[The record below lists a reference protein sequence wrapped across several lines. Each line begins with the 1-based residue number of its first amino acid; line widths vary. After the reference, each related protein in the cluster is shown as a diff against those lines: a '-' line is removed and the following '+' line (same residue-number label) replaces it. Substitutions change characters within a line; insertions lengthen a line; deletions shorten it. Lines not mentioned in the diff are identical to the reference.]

1 MIVIKNSQEIRMMR
15 EAGRVVAL
23 ALEELK
29 NSVRPGISTQNLNEV
44 AESAILKQGAIPA
57 FKGLYGFPASLCV
70 SVNCE
75 VVHGIPKKDCIL
87 KEGDIVGL
95 DLGALKDGFYGDAAI
110 TLPVGKVSAEA
121 QKLMEVAQEALM
133 QAIEGVRPLS
143 TVGDI
148 GVTIQ
153 GVVERAGFSVVR
165 EYVGHGIGRKPHEEP
180 QIPNYGELGKGVKLR
195 AGMVLAIEPMVNAG
209 GWQTEVMPDKWTV
222 LTKDRSLSAHFEHT
236 VAVTPD
242 GHEILTLV

>member
-29 NSVRPGISTQNLNEV
+29 NAVRPGISTQNLNEV
-44 AESAILKQGAIPA
+44 AEAAILKQGAIPA

-95 DLGALKDGFYGDAAI
+95 DLGALKEGFYGDAAI

-121 QKLMEVAQEALM
+121 SKLMEVAHEALM
-133 QAIEGVRPLS
+133 QAIEGVKPLS

-148 GVTIQ
+148 GVTVQ

-180 QIPNYGELGKGVKLR
+180 QIPNYGEPGKGVKLR

>member
-1 MIVIKNSQEIRMMR
+1 M
-15 EAGRVVAL
+15 VAL

>member
-1 MIVIKNSQEIRMMR
+1 M
-15 EAGRVVAL
+15 VAL

-29 NSVRPGISTQNLNEV
+29 NAVRPGISTQNLNEV
-44 AESAILKQGAIPA
+44 AEAAILKQGAIPA

-95 DLGALKDGFYGDAAI
+95 DLGALKEGFYGDAAI

-121 QKLMEVAQEALM
+121 SKLMEVAHEALM

-148 GVTIQ
+148 GVTVQ

-180 QIPNYGELGKGVKLR
+180 QIPNYGEPGKGVKLR